1 MFKRLISSSLFS
13 GSAVYLF
20 SNILA
25 AAIPFAL
32 LPILTRYLSTA
43 EYGQVAIFQTLL
55 AGLGAFVG
63 LNVHGAAGVKY
74 YDSHLTKKELKYY
87 IGNCFLVL
95 VATSAIVLLGVV
107 IFRRAISDWL
117 SLETQW
123 LLLSVFVSTAAFEIG
138 RAHV

>member
-1 MFKRLISSSLFS
+1 MFKRVINNSLLS

-32 LPILTRYLSTA
+32 LPVLTRYLTTA

-63 LNVHGAAGVKY
+63 LNAQGAASVKY
-74 YDSHLTKKELKYY
+74 YYSHLSKHELKYY

-95 VATSAIVLLGVV
+95 VATSALVLLGAV
-107 IFRRAISDWL
+107 IFR
-117 SLETQW
+117 
-123 LLLSVFVSTAAFEIG
+123 
-138 RAHV
+138 